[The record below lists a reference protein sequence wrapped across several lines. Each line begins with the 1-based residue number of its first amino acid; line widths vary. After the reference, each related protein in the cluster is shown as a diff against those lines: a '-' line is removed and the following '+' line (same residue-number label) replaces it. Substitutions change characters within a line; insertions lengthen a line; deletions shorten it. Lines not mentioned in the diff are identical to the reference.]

1 MEQQELLEKKWAVLI
16 DACKSYYV
24 DSRPTGLS
32 DIEYDNLE
40 QRALE
45 EDNFS
50 VRDYIFHTYLKGT
63 KGKNSYIEKIKK
75 EKVLDSTMKDALIK
89 FEKDLGKQIYIDL
102 KYDGTSI
109 AIYIDPM
116 TGIPKRI
123 LTCGNLNLSTEGI
136 DQTYKLMHFLPKR
149 FPKGIVA
156 IQAEALVDTKSVP
169 DPEKA
174 RQKANGL
181 INSKYCD
188 EEVNSILT
196 LRAYRYY
203 VDDSPNGVS
212 IKNLPYPEVLKSF
225 GTVVSPEGRILFTSA
240 DVFTTK
246 DLGDWCEKDIITTST
261 GSFLA
266 DGMVIYNAEGSCIKA
281 MKFSGAG
288 NNSEGKIRTKV
299 LGILWNNQTPKG
311 KDSWSANV
319 LIEPITLRGTVI
331 RKPSAGSVSKLV
343 KNNVTPGAEVSVIL
357 ANSTIPMIS
366 DVYSGGNGDF
376 SFPKCSCGYE
386 MSQKDIY
393 GSNLKCGN
401 PVCTER
407 INRMRSY
414 LKRLNGN
421 FDNLDLN
428 SFLVLDRFKWQ
439 ETTVNKSILL
449 NLVKEE
455 KMNEYFEYL
464 SSFLKTDLQKRNLEL
479 IWKASYL
486 MLKDAINKE

>member
-1 MEQQELLEKKWAVLI
+1 MEFQNLLEKWAVLI
-16 DACKSYYV
+16 EASKSYYV
-24 DSRPTGLS
+24 DSKPTGLT
-32 DIEYDNLE
+32 DMEYDSLE

-50 VRDYIFHTYLKGT
+50 VRDYIFQTYLKGT

-75 EKVLDSTMKDALIK
+75 EKVLDTTMKEAILS
-89 FEKDLGKQIYIDL
+89 FEKEFGKKIYIDL

-109 AIYIDPM
+109 AIYIDPI

-136 DQTYKLMHFLPKR
+136 DQTYKLIHFLPKR

-156 IQAEALVDTKSVP
+156 IQAEALVDTKNVS

-188 EEVNSILT
+188 EEVNNLLT

-203 VDDSPNGVS
+203 VDDSPNGIA
-212 IKNLPYPEVLKSF
+212 IKNMTYPEVLKSL
-225 GTVVSPEGRILFTSA
+225 GTVVSNNRVLFSPA
-240 DVFTTK
+240 DVFTTDK
-246 DLGDWCEKDIITTST
+246 LEEWCEKDIIVTST

-266 DGMVIYNAEGSCIKA
+266 DGMVIYDSEGNCIKA

-299 LGILWNNQTPKG
+299 LKILWNNQAPKG

-319 LIEPITLRGTVI
+319 LIDPITLRGTII
-331 RKPSAGSVSKLV
+331 RKPSAGSVSKLI
-343 KNNVTPGAEVSVIL
+343 KSNVTPGAEVSIVL

-376 SFPKCSCGYE
+376 DFPKCSCGYQ
-386 MSQKDIY
+386 MSQDDVY

-401 PVCTER
+401 PMCSER
-407 INRMRSY
+407 LNRMKSY
-414 LKRLNGN
+414 LGKLGNLNK
-421 FDNLDLN
+421 LDLN
-428 SFLVLDRFKWQ
+428 TFLVIDRFKWQ
-439 ETTVNKSILL
+439 ETTINIDILL
-449 NLVKEE
+449 ELVKND
-455 KMNEYFEYL
+455 KMQEYFEYL
-464 SSFLKTDLQKRNLEL
+464 ASFMKTDLQSRNLNL
-479 IWKASYL
+479 VWKASYITL
-486 MLKDAINKE
+486 RDAISKK

>member
-1 MEQQELLEKKWAVLI
+1 MELQNILEKWATLI
-16 DACKSYYV
+16 EACKSYYV
-24 DSRPTGLS
+24 DSKPTGFT
-32 DIEYDNLE
+32 DIEYDALE

-45 EDNFS
+45 EDGFS
-50 VRDYIFHTYLKGT
+50 VRDYIFQTYLKGT

-75 EKVLDSTMKDALIK
+75 EKVLGKTMKDALSD
-89 FEKDLGKQIYIDL
+89 FEKNLGKKIYIDL

-109 AIYIDPM
+109 AIYIDPS

-136 DQTYKLMHFLPKR
+136 DQTYKLIHFLPER

-156 IQAEALVDTKSVP
+156 IQAEALVDTNNVD

-188 EEVNSILT
+188 EEVNNLLT

-203 VDDSPNGVS
+203 VDDSPNGIA
-212 IKNLPYPEVLKSF
+212 IKNMAYPDVLKSL
-225 GTVVSPEGRILFTSA
+225 GTTRSITNNRILFSPA
-240 DVFTTK
+240 DVFTVN
-246 DLGDWCEKDIITTST
+246 DLGDWCEKDIINTTT

-266 DGMVIYNAEGSCIKA
+266 DGMVIYDSEGNCIKA

-299 LGILWNNQTPKG
+299 LKILWNNQVSKG

-343 KNNVTPGAEVSVIL
+343 KSNVTPGAEISIIL

-366 DVYSGGNGDF
+366 DVYSGGNGEFD
-376 SFPKCSCGYE
+376 FPKCSCGYQ

-401 PVCTER
+401 PMCSER
-407 INRMRSY
+407 LGRMKNY
-414 LKRLNGN
+414 LNSLSDIK
-421 FDNLDLN
+421 NLDLN
-428 SFLVLDRFKWQ
+428 MLLVIDRFKWQ
-439 ETTVNKSILL
+439 ETTVSIDVLID
-449 NLVKEE
+449 LVKNE
-455 KMNEYFEYL
+455 KPEEYFKYL
-464 SSFLKTDLQKRNLEL
+464 VSFMKTDLQIRNLNL
-479 IWKASYL
+479 VWQSSYIS
-486 MLKDAINKE
+486 LKNAINKE